1 MSAMTDYV
9 VNEDLPDIE
18 EKKWIRACVVDD
30 LPEDEG
36 LRLTT
41 IPPVSVFASEDE
53 YFCIDDTC
61 THETFSLAEGW
72 VEDGVV
78 ECSLHLAKFSLRT
91 GEVMCPPASVPVA
104 VHPVTVIGDEVYVAL
119 PSNYLVKEGS

>member
-1 MSAMTDYV
+1 MTDYV